1 MRFVKE
7 KRGKKKEKFVL
18 KIESSN
24 SVTIATWIAQSEEK
38 GENGSIEREIM
49 GMARKER
56 SRRSVVSSRSG
67 RKIQEAWNR
76 LDAQLKGNLQGRL
89 AVKVFAAGCAQA
101 SSN

>member
-1 MRFVKE
+1 MKE
-7 KRGKKKEKFVL
+7 KRGKKKKKFVL

-24 SVTIATWIAQSEEK
+24 SVTIATSIAQSEEK
-38 GENGSIEREIM
+38 EENGSIEREIM

>member
-1 MRFVKE
+1 MKE
-7 KRGKKKEKFVL
+7 KRGEKKKKFVL

-24 SVTIATWIAQSEEK
+24 SVTTSIAQSEEK

>member
-1 MRFVKE
+1 M
-7 KRGKKKEKFVL
+7 L

-24 SVTIATWIAQSEEK
+24 SVTIATSIAQSEEK

-49 GMARKER
+49 EMARKER

>member
-1 MRFVKE
+1 MKE

-49 GMARKER
+49 EMARKER

>member
-24 SVTIATWIAQSEEK
+24 SVTIATSIAQSEEK

-49 GMARKER
+49 EMARKEGR
-56 SRRSVVSSRSG
+56 NDPSFHRGAGERFRRRGIVSMR
-67 RKIQEAWNR
+67 N
-76 LDAQLKGNLQGRL
+76 
-89 AVKVFAAGCAQA
+89 
-101 SSN
+101 

>member
-1 MRFVKE
+1 MKE
-7 KRGKKKEKFVL
+7 KRGEKKKKFVL

-24 SVTIATWIAQSEEK
+24 SVTIATSIAQSEEK

-49 GMARKER
+49 GMVRKER

>member
-1 MRFVKE
+1 MKE

-24 SVTIATWIAQSEEK
+24 SVTIATSIAQSEEK

-49 GMARKER
+49 EMARKER

>member
-1 MRFVKE
+1 MKE

-24 SVTIATWIAQSEEK
+24 SVTIATSIAQSEEK

-49 GMARKER
+49 GMVRKER

>member
-1 MRFVKE
+1 MKE

-24 SVTIATWIAQSEEK
+24 SVTTSIAQSEEK